1 MTEFD
6 DDTVALISKRVYDMA
21 GITKGVKVH
30 LNGKLIKIKDFKA
43 YVQMYT
49 NGINHISGSGKTGGA
64 KSDLIGVDPAAA
76 AAAEKKT
83 IIYEKFSERW
93 EVAFAVSEG
102 QFTQVSFCNAIA
114 TTKGGT
120 HVEYIAKQIV
130 DGIAELVNKKNAKGA
145 QVKPFQIKNHMSIFV
160 NCLIANPAFDSQTK
174 ENMTLG
180 VSKFGS
186 KCQLASSEDFL
197 KKGGFGFSPKLPCF
211 DRFRRLVT
219 EASRSMGADSLLS
232 HHSSLGSRP
241 LSHPHCLCNS
251 VPSCP
256 HLHLPQFSSPVS
268 STRFCRGPSSS
279 RISFSRRPTDTRG
292 VGGLTVES
300 TENA

>member
-49 NGINHISGSGKTGGA
+49 NGINHVSGSGKTGGA
-64 KSDLIGVDPAAA
+64 KSDLVGVDPAAA

-197 KKGGFGFSPKLPCF
+197 KKGEVLLLFFSFL
-211 DRFRRLVT
+211 RRQNL
-219 EASRSMGADSLLS
+219 ELDGR
-232 HHSSLGSRP
+232 
-241 LSHPHCLCNS
+241 
-251 VPSCP
+251 
-256 HLHLPQFSSPVS
+256 
-268 STRFCRGPSSS
+268 
-279 RISFSRRPTDTRG
+279 
-292 VGGLTVES
+292 
-300 TENA
+300 

>member
-1 MTEFD
+1 MTSFD
-6 DDTVALISKRVYDMA
+6 DDTVALISKRVYDIA
-21 GITKGVKVH
+21 GITKGVKVS
-30 LNGKLIKIKDFKA
+30 LNGKLLKVKDFKT
-43 YVQMYT
+43 YVSMYT
-49 NGINHISGSGKTGGA
+49 NGHNLISGSSSSSSK
-64 KSDLIGVDPAAA
+64 KKDDLAGVDPAAA
-76 AAAEKKT
+76 VLEKKT
-83 IIYEKFSERW
+83 IIYEKFSDRW

-186 KCQLASSEDFL
+186 TCKLATSEDFL
-197 KKGGFGFSPKLPCF
+197 KKGEF
-211 DRFRRLVT
+211 RFPP
-219 EASRSMGADSLLS
+219 SSLLS
-232 HHSSLGSRP
+232 LPERP
-241 LSHPHCLCNS
+241 
-251 VPSCP
+251 
-256 HLHLPQFSSPVS
+256 
-268 STRFCRGPSSS
+268 G
-279 RISFSRRPTDTRG
+279 
-292 VGGLTVES
+292 
-300 TENA
+300 